1 MKTIWQGRY
10 QDGKTSLSR
19 EAEIHLLPQGLTIH
33 PEEGPEFFWPYEEIR
48 QTQGTYGGEPV
59 RLERGE
65 GPGES
70 LVVEDT
76 DFLLSLRAQAP
87 HRAFF
92 FHNPGFRRARV
103 WLTLWAALAT
113 LALGLGLYKWG
124 IPLVA
129 DLITPHVPV
138 SWEEHLGE
146 SQLKLMVPPA
156 TRLENPRLERAIGVI
171 LARLTGTLPHCP
183 YHFHV
188 TVSNQPVINAFA
200 LPGGN
205 IVVYRGLLELTHSP
219 EELAGVLANEMQHV
233 LKRHSTRRIIQDSS
247 TGLLISA
254 LAGDATGSMAFALES
269 ARTLALLG
277 YSRGEEAEADREGM
291 KMVLAAGIQPQGMIY
306 FFQTLKKHLQEP
318 QFLKYVSSHPSTQDR
333 IQKLQSLVAERGS
346 AHPIT
351 PLLPEIHWQG
361 LMTEISHSK

>member
-1 MKTIWQGRY
+1 MGANRFAWKGGR
-10 QDGKTSLSR
+10 DRGNPWSWR
-19 EAEIHLLPQGLTIH
+19 IRI
-33 PEEGPEFFWPYEEIR
+33 FF
-48 QTQGTYGGEPV
+48 
-59 RLERGE
+59 
-65 GPGES
+65 
-70 LVVEDT
+70 
-76 DFLLSLRAQAP
+76 LSLRAQAP

-219 EELAGVLANEMQHV
+219 EELAGVLAHEMQHV
-233 LKRHSTRRIIQDSS
+233 LKRHSTRRIIP
-247 TGLLISA
+247 GFL
-254 LAGDATGSMAFALES
+254 
-269 ARTLALLG
+269 
-277 YSRGEEAEADREGM
+277 DRSFDFPPWPGM
-291 KMVLAAGIQPQGMIY
+291 PLAAWPSP
-306 FFQTLKKHLQEP
+306 LKVPAPWRYWAIAGGK
-318 QFLKYVSSHPSTQDR
+318 R
-333 IQKLQSLVAERGS
+333 RERTGRV
-346 AHPIT
+346 
-351 PLLPEIHWQG
+351 
-361 LMTEISHSK
+361 